1 VEILAL
7 IGQGVRALQLS
18 TMEKFKKFSFILATL
33 FILIALA
40 VKLSRPEW
48 SNYSN
53 IGVGIGVLFFLL
65 SLYFE
70 RAELKTFFSARS
82 TRYGLNSL
90 VIILM
95 VLGIVGVANWIVAQH
110 QIKLDTT
117 KNKQFS
123 LSSLTVNALKNLKRP
138 VKVTA
143 FFSTQD
149 DASRL
154 KMKTLLDDYQSR
166 SKMLEVKLIDPLRN
180 LPLVRQYKIETNGT
194 TIIESGTQKATV
206 TTTQEEDLTNAILQV
221 STNKQ
226 ITVYFLQGHGEPAIS
241 DTENAGFSAI
251 VEQLKKSNYAV
262 QELKDFAAKP
272 KVPDNCDALII
283 ASPSVQLLDHEI
295 KGIQDYFA
303 AGGRGMVLV
312 DPRSDASMAKVLAPY
327 QIQMAQDIV
336 VDDNCNFPLAGPVV
350 PCAIPK
356 SGTPITKEF
365 DRSAVLFLP
374 ESKSLEYKSSEG
386 GKEVYTPV
394 AESSPTSWGET
405 DLDKAV
411 FDEGKDKKG
420 PLTMALLVTKPV
432 EEKNSRSK
440 EMRLAVA
447 GDVSF
452 LQNQFVGWSPWNYQM
467 FANSVA
473 WLTEQEN
480 LIHLPPKNARNDV
493 MILSSGQLRFLGIV
507 SILVIPLAI
516 IGTGISVW
524 LKRKKL

>member
-1 VEILAL
+1 
-7 IGQGVRALQLS
+7 
-18 TMEKFKKFSFILATL
+18 MEKLKKFSFLLAAVFILA
-33 FILIALA
+33 ALA

-48 SNYSN
+48 SKYANV
-53 IGVGIGVLFFLL
+53 GVGVGVVFFLL

-70 RAELKTFFSARS
+70 RAELKKFFSARS

-90 VIILM
+90 VMILL

-123 LSSLTVNALKNLKRP
+123 LSSLTENALKNLKRP

-143 FFSTQD
+143 FFSTKD
-149 DASRL
+149 DASRM
-154 KMKTLLDDYQSR
+154 KMKTLLDDYQAR

-180 LPLVRQYKIETNGT
+180 LPLVRQYKIETDGT
-194 TIIESGTQKATV
+194 TVIESGTQKATV

-221 STNKQ
+221 SVNKQ
-226 ITVYFLQGHGEPAIS
+226 TTVYFLQGHGEPAIS
-241 DTENAGFSAI
+241 DMDNAGFSAI
-251 VEQLKKSNYAV
+251 VEQLKKSNYVV
-262 QELKDFAAKP
+262 QELKDFTAKP

-295 KGIQDYFA
+295 KGIQDYL
-303 AGGRGMVLV
+303 AGGGRAMVLV
-312 DPRSDASMAKVLAPY
+312 DPRSNESVAKVLAPY
-327 QIQMAQDIV
+327 KIQVAKDIV
-336 VDDNCNFPLAGPVV
+336 VDENCNFPLAGPVV

-356 SGTPITKEF
+356 SGTPVTREF
-365 DRSAVLFLP
+365 DRNAVLFLP

-386 GKEVYTPV
+386 GKEIFTPV
-394 AESSPTSWGET
+394 AESSAQSWGET
-405 DLDKAV
+405 DPEKAA

-420 PLTMALLVTKPV
+420 PLTLALLVTKPV
-432 EEKNSRSK
+432 DQKSSRSK

-452 LQNQFVGWSPWNYQM
+452 LQNQFVGWSPWNYQF

-480 LIHLPPKNARNDV
+480 LIHLPPKNERSDV
-493 MILSSGQLRFLGIV
+493 MILSSGQLRFLGIF
-507 SILVIPLAI
+507 SILVIPIAI